1 MRLII
6 GLCVAA
12 ETKVPRRPS
21 LSAEDQATRTR
32 PAARP
37 YSREPG
43 PQAPVQEPDCTIARR
58 TRPLL
63 RGEAA
68 MVQTDSP
75 PADCPNSVTEA
86 GSPPKLRMLRALRP
100 AIHRFGEDLCAKKKR
115 GERDLHPLQRH
126 DDVVLAVHAAVP
138 PAAILRLELCQLILG

>member
-1 MRLII
+1 MEGGWLLT
-6 GLCVAA
+6 G
-12 ETKVPRRPS
+12 
-21 LSAEDQATRTR
+21 SARSSARVLTCSDSISAR

-68 MVQTDSP
+68 MVQTESP

-100 AIHRFGEDLCAKKKR
+100 ARPHFWRGSVNKKKKR
-115 GERDLHPLQRH
+115 RAGLTPT
-126 DDVVLAVHAAVP
+126 AAP
-138 PAAILRLELCQLILG
+138 Q